1 MPALVVL
8 GRRSKMAGDDLAIV
22 CIVTATIRL
31 LEFVFLIPAAALT
44 FEEYLGNSPDASAC
58 IGNRSGK
65 NRAGIIPIPY
75 LALSLFFA
83 SLGMILSLA
92 MHRISGRGTPT
103 QPELRKGLG
112 RLFACQLF
120 VMPLLLLI
128 LAAVGTSGV
137 VYLHERIQCVGSLGA
152 KPKWYKYLIATI
164 SCQYFEV
171 CVYTIVIIA
180 WLRFELRRRII
191 PRKPHGAK
199 TIEEKAQEWNERCQ
213 CCCGATALCC
223 CFSFGGKGIR
233 EEDFGSMA
241 RTLAELFD
249 DGGTLDIV
257 ASDIVAGLM
266 AISLEQE
273 DEKRRCIEELKKDIK
288 DPQKAEGIGGLDE
301 ATTSRA
307 VVLTEQLKALLRLT
321 TGDVEAGKIILGQSV
336 PSSLLPGTSGGES
349 REEDAKE
356 DTREDAFM
364 YRTNE
369 EGHIKLA
376 VSQFLSP
383 DIDADCYAVAQGSYF
398 LRYSIAVNTWKNYV
412 FMNLTTNCCRL
423 AFARCYELPKYSR
436 KREDKDKHY
445 KPVVIGE
452 NALGLHEAALL
463 KVVGFDLEKVELC
476 YAHFD
481 NTVEKATYCILVD
494 HLWKSV
500 ILCIRGSLSLEDYVV
515 NLDLDPK
522 ELSSVGA
529 EYGFDGTGEY
539 CHQGY
544 LSRAKWICEDL
555 KR

>member
-31 LEFVFLIPAAALT
+31 LELVFLIPAAALT
-44 FEEYLGNSPDASAC
+44 FEEYLDNSPNASEC

-83 SLGMILSLA
+83 SLGVVLSFV
-92 MHRISGRGTPT
+92 MHRISGNGSPT

-120 VMPLLLLI
+120 VMPLLLLM
-128 LAAVGTSGV
+128 LAAAGTSGV
-137 VYLHERIQCVGSLGA
+137 VYLHERVQCVGYLGT
-152 KPKWYKYLIATI
+152 KPNWYRYLIAAI

-171 CVYTIVIIA
+171 CVYTFVVIA

-191 PRKPHGAK
+191 PRKPNAPK
-199 TIEEKAQEWNERCQ
+199 TIEEKAKDWNECCQ
-213 CCCGATALCC
+213 CCCGVTALWC
-223 CFSFGGKGIR
+223 CFSFGGRGIR
-233 EEDFGSMA
+233 GEDFSSMA

-273 DEKRRCIEELKKDIK
+273 DEKRRCIDQLKKDMK
-288 DPQKAEGIGGLDE
+288 DQSGAEGIGGLDE

-307 VVLTEQLKALLRLT
+307 AVLTEQLKALLRLT
-321 TGDVEAGKIILGQSV
+321 TGDVEAGNIIIGHGV
-336 PSSLLPGTSGGES
+336 PSFLPGTSGVESKAGEP
-349 REEDAKE
+349 RAN
-356 DTREDAFM
+356 TREDAFM
-364 YRTNE
+364 YKTNE
-369 EGHIKLA
+369 EGRIKLA

-383 DIDADCYAVAQGSYF
+383 DIDTDCYAVAQGSYF
-398 LRYSIAVNTWKNYV
+398 LRYSIAVNTWKNYII
-412 FMNLTTNCCRL
+412 MNLTTNCCRL
-423 AFARCYELPKYSR
+423 AFARCCELPKYRR
-436 KREDKDKHY
+436 KREDREDY
-445 KPVVIGE
+445 YEPVVIGE
-452 NALGLHEAALL
+452 NSLGLHEAALL

-476 YAHFD
+476 YAHFE

-494 HLWKSV
+494 HVWKSV

-515 NLDLDPK
+515 NLDLDPE
-522 ELSSVGA
+522 ELGSIGA
-529 EYGFDGTGEY
+529 ECGFDGYGEY